1 MPERELAGVR
11 VSAQIELALSPGEAW
26 SRLLAWED
34 QITWIEDAVSVRVLT
49 SHRRGVGVIVAV
61 RTRVLGAPLLTD
73 RLEVTL
79 WDPPRRLVM
88 AHRSLVR
95 GVGEWLLQPVEDGTR
110 FTWTEELA
118 LPVPILGELLLLS
131 YRPFMHRLM
140 RRSLSNLERMV
151 HHQA

>member
-1 MPERELAGVR
+1 MPGRELAGVR
-11 VSAQIELALSPGEAW
+11 VSAQIGLALPPGEAW
-26 SRLLAWED
+26 RRLLAWED

-61 RTRVLGAPLLTD
+61 RTRVLGVPLLTD
-73 RLEVTL
+73 RLEVTV

-95 GVGEWLLQPVEDGTR
+95 GVGEWLLQPVGDGTR
-110 FTWTEELA
+110 FTWTETLA
-118 LPVPILGELLLLS
+118 LPVPILGEVLLLS

-151 HHQA
+151 HHKA

>member
-1 MPERELAGVR
+1 MRI
-11 VSAQIELALSPGEAW
+11 SAQVELALPPGEAW
-26 SRLLAWED
+26 RRLLAWED

-49 SHRRGVGVIVAV
+49 SYRRGVGVVVAV
-61 RTRVLGAPLLTD
+61 RTRVLGIPLLTD
-73 RLEVTL
+73 RLEVTV

-95 GVGEWLLQPVEDGTR
+95 GVGEWFLQRVGGGTR

-118 LPVPILGELLLLS
+118 LPVPILGELIMVA

-140 RRSLSNLERMV
+140 RRSLSNLERTV
-151 HHQA
+151 QHQA